1 MKFEKKK
8 KSKRE
13 KYFFIGKKAMKN
25 LDSVLNCKDITLST
39 KVRIV
44 KADFSMSY
52 LQMWELDYKESW
64 VLKHW
69 CFQIVV
75 LEKIPE
81 SPLDTKAIKPV
92 NPKGN

>member
-1 MKFEKKK
+1 MVTA
-8 KSKRE
+8 
-13 KYFFIGKKAMKN
+13 AMK
-25 LDSVLNCKDITLST
+25 LKDPCSLEESYDKT
-39 KVRIV
+39 KQCIKKQRHHFAGKVCIV